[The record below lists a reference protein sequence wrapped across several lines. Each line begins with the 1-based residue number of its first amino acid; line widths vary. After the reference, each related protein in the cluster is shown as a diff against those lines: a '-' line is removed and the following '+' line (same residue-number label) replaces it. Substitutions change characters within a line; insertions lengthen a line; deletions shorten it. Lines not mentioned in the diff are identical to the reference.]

1 MNQMI
6 KTYLQSQVVE
16 EEIELTLVELCH
28 ACDVHQELITI
39 WVQEGLLEPIGE
51 LPQNWRFGG
60 KALRRS
66 RLALR
71 ISHDLEINPAG
82 VALVLDLLDEIG
94 ELKAQL
100 KRRSS

>member
-1 MNQMI
+1 MNQVI

-51 LPQNWRFGG
+51 QPQNWRFGG
-60 KALRRS
+60 VALKRS
-66 RLALR
+66 RLAMRL
-71 ISHDLEINPAG
+71 SHDQLPSE
-82 VALVLDLLDEIG
+82 LLT
-94 ELKAQL
+94 
-100 KRRSS
+100 